1 MRYLDVGTAKRISKI
16 GLGTHQFGS
25 SEWNYGERYVRQEA
39 RDIVRRALELG
50 ITVFDTAETYGY
62 QPHRIARRAMLEG
75 VALTD
80 IARTPGFGRS
90 EEILGRSLGDQ
101 RESAFL
107 ITKFYP
113 ALLAGPVPE
122 QRAVASANR
131 LGTHY
136 IDLYQVHQ
144 SPRIAPRDHVMRG
157 IRALQRAGIVS
168 EVGVSNASL
177 TRWRAAEQAL
187 GSRVLSNQVGYSLV
201 NRSAER
207 DLLPFAES
215 NGRVV
220 IAYRPLELGLLSG
233 KYSTASRP
241 TDRVRTT
248 HPLFLPENLE
258 RVQDLITV
266 LREVA
271 DAHSATPAQVAL
283 AWVIRHP
290 AVAAIAGAASVE
302 QLESNAAAAEID
314 LADNEYRAL
323 RHAADR
329 FRPVPGPGF
338 VSRQVRALSD
348 QWRAVPGRN
357 PATI

>member
-1 MRYLDVGTAKRISKI
+1 MRYLDAGTAKRISKI

-25 SEWNYGERYVRQEA
+25 SDWNYGERYVRHEA
-39 RDIVRRALELG
+39 RVIVRRALELG
-50 ITVFDTAETYGY
+50 VTLFDTAEIYGCR
-62 QPHRIARRAMLEG
+62 PHRIARRAMLEG

-80 IARTPGFGRS
+80 LAKTPGFGRS

-101 RESAFL
+101 RESAFVT
-107 ITKFYP
+107 TKFYP
-113 ALLAGPVPE
+113 AVPASPAPGP
-122 QRAVASANR
+122 RAMASASR
-131 LGTHY
+131 LGARY

-144 SPRIAPRDHVMRG
+144 PPHIAPRDDVMRG
-157 IRALQRAGIVS
+157 IRALQRGGVVS

-177 TRWRAAEQAL
+177 ARWRAAEQAL

-207 DLLPFAES
+207 ALLPFAES
-215 NGRVV
+215 HGRVL

-233 KYSTASRP
+233 KYSTANPP
-241 TDRVRTT
+241 TDRMRTT
-248 HPLFLPENLE
+248 HPLFLPQNLE
-258 RVQDLITV
+258 RIGGLITV

-290 AVAAIAGAASVE
+290 AVAAIPGAASVE
-302 QLESNAAAAEID
+302 QLESAVAAADID
-314 LADNEYRAL
+314 LADDEYRAL
-323 RHAADR
+323 QLAAAR

-338 VSRQVRALSD
+338 VSRQVRALCHPAAAA
-348 QWRAVPGRN
+348 RTNGR
-357 PATI
+357 TR